1 VQRLEQRLF
10 DMEARFLQFANSSS
24 AATSDGSRSPTDPKR
39 AALLVGPNAH
49 TSMEQLSELL
59 LPVDQ
64 DREQAQE
71 ARVPYYYAICSGIVG
86 AMTVLLAKCS
96 AIMVALSLKG
106 ENQFKYGLTYVF
118 IGGMFVCIIVQTHF
132 LNMATALG
140 DIMTVYPTF
149 QACWITFSVVGGAIF
164 YETEASM
171 TTHEAVMY
179 TLALL
184 SIAVGVGLLV
194 QHRSQEATADALHNA
209 KKSRGTRKGG
219 DIDDDDDAE
228 DMCLVTDTSTTSP
241 LLPSGA
247 VDDSGYL
254 HLDA

>member
-1 VQRLEQRLF
+1 
-10 DMEARFLQFANSSS
+10 MEARFLQLTSSS
-24 AATSDGSRSPTDPKR
+24 STTTSEGSRSLTDPKR
-39 AALLVGPNAH
+39 AAQLVGPNAH

-64 DREQAQE
+64 EREQARE
-71 ARVPYYYAICSGIVG
+71 TRVPYYYAICSGIVG

-96 AIMVALSLKG
+96 AIMVALTLKG

-140 DIMTVYPTF
+140 DIMTVYPIF

-164 YETEASM
+164 YETDASM

-184 SIAVGVGLLV
+184 SIAVGVALLV
-194 QHRSQEATADALHNA
+194 QHGSQEAARDSSHDA
-209 KKSRGTRKGG
+209 KKRSAREGG
-219 DIDDDDDAE
+219 DLDDDDDDAE

-247 VDDSGYL
+247 VDNSGYL